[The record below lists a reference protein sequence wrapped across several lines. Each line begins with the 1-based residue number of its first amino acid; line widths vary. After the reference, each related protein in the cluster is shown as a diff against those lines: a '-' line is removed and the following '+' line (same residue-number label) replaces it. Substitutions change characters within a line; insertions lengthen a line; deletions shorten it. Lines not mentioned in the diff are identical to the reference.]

1 MTKIGAGCFIGSDT
15 MLIAPVTVGD
25 NASTAAGSVIT
36 KDVPA
41 GAMAIA
47 RSRQTNINN
56 WHERKSISGVPREDR
71 DQGE

>member
-1 MTKIGAGCFIGSDT
+1 

-25 NASTAAGSVIT
+25 NASTAAGSIIT
-36 KDVPA
+36 KDVPS

-56 WHERKSISGVPREDR
+56 WHARKNLSDASREDR
-71 DQGE
+71 DKGE